1 MTGFVHLAFT
11 NLPGPVWLFFV
22 LAPAPVVVLAVWMK
36 IREPLFRRP
45 YMRKTKALLAILSF
59 SLLLLLVGCSKSG
72 SQYIGKWQTPQ
83 NTKDQIEI
91 VRNGDN
97 FLIAFSGHDQQLP
110 AVVKDGS
117 LLMSGSGAAF
127 TYIKATDKL
136 TMQAPLMGIVE
147 LSRVK

>member
-1 MTGFVHLAFT
+1 MRRTK
-11 NLPGPVWLFFV
+11 V
-22 LAPAPVVVLAVWMK
+22 LLAV
-36 IREPLFRRP
+36 
-45 YMRKTKALLAILSF
+45 LSF

-83 NTKDQIEI
+83 NAKNQIEI

-97 FLIAFSGHDQQLP
+97 FLVAFSGHDQQLP
-110 AVVKDGS
+110 AVLKDGS
-117 LLMSGSGAAF
+117 LQMSGSGATF

-136 TMQAPLMGIVE
+136 TMQALLMGSIE